1 MTANILHIEIQPAAV
16 ALNRFGAALESVIAG
31 QAVQPYFGV
40 GFETMAQL
48 VQVFTPHRWALI
60 EALKTMGP
68 LSVQALA
75 QHLGRSYRTVRQ
87 DVTALMEWTV
97 IDQDEDQRVFV
108 PWDEIEVR
116 WPLMQRAA

>member
-1 MTANILHIEIQPAAV
+1 MTANILHIEIQPANE

-31 QAVQPYFGV
+31 QAVQPYSGV

-48 VQVFTPHRWALI
+48 GQVFTPNRWALI
-60 EALKTMGP
+60 EVLKTMGP
-68 LSVQALA
+68 LSIQALA
-75 QHLGRSYRTVRQ
+75 QHLGRSYRPVRQ
-87 DVTALMEWTV
+87 DVITLMEWTV

-116 WPLMQRAA
+116 WPLIQHAA